1 VATDEETREERR
13 RAEWLRRNAELR
25 ERNPFIHHAQ
35 QIFLYNRYRIAK
47 AINPDF
53 EDWRITDV
61 DLNTGEYL
69 TPDLRAIRE
78 FYSTNRTEATR
89 SKMEDRFIAAFESQ
103 REPSM
108 LPDLVVGGNRPVGY
122 DTYEQRLF
130 DAESYGGRSDAQSET
145 SSAAGMYQMTE
156 GTYNDLRK
164 KLGETNRYKN
174 MSFQEHKEDPEAQR
188 YFGRLLQEENMEGLQ
203 RRGVPATAQNMYAA
217 HHFGITRALGLV
229 NSESNRPISQVLTRK
244 QMRANPALFGTG
256 SLGIRTV
263 GELNEW
269 IAGKMG
275 DIAQM
280 EVDRPPPMIFFDPD
294 FSINMQSMSATP
306 GGRAA
311 LIPRAMQGPE
321 TLQ

>member
-1 VATDEETREERR
+1 MATEETREERR

-35 QIFLYNRYRIAK
+35 QIFLYNRYRIGK
-47 AINPDF
+47 AINPEF

-69 TPDLRAIRE
+69 TPNLRAIRE
-78 FYSTNRTEATR
+78 FYSTNRTEAIR
-89 SKMEDRFIAAFESQ
+89 SKIEDRFVGAFETQ

-108 LPDLVVGGNRPVGY
+108 LPDAVVEGNRPVGY
-122 DTYEQRLF
+122 DAYEQRLF

-156 GTYNDLRK
+156 GTYRDLQRG
-164 KLGETNRYKN
+164 LDDDDPFKN
-174 MSFQEHKEDPEAQR
+174 LSFEEHKADPEAQR
-188 YFGRLLQEENMEGLQ
+188 HYGRRLQELNMQGLKN
-203 RRGVPATAQNMYAA
+203 RGVPATAQNMYAA

-229 NSESNRPISQVLTRK
+229 NSESDRPVSQVLTRK
-244 QMRANPALFGTG
+244 QMRANPALFGRG
-256 SLGIRTV
+256 GLGIRTV

-280 EVDRPPPMIFFDPD
+280 EVSGPMPPFEPD
-294 FSINMQSMSATP
+294 FSIDMQSMSATP
-306 GGRAA
+306 GGRMA
-311 LIPRAMQGPE
+311 LIPGAMQGPE